1 MFSERFCLVDNFLT
15 RNGTVDVK
23 TFGCSEKDKDQMN
36 LSAYEIKD
44 AATILYLEENL
55 SQLFDDS
62 DIIFRFSR
70 DNKTKFYYVPDSDS
84 SYTFEDDFVNV
95 VNDIMKIFYYDV
107 NFKIGDLVHCLPFDK
122 IYRND
127 GYFPYDGEKFVPLD
141 REDYMYG
148 ELPERIWPFFVI
160 KGDRWLNPIDEEDDG
175 KDGDKGKDSGNDDGD
190 REEDDDDSNI
200 NERSWGMWGPWS
212 KAYLKTLSEGNNRRI
227 YETSYGFATGMIE
240 KTQNHKIHCQ

>member
-36 LSAYEIKD
+36 LSDSSDLYTNEIKD
-44 AATILYLEENL
+44 PATILYLEENL
-55 SQLFDDS
+55 SQPFENS

-70 DNKTKFYYVPDSDS
+70 DNKTKFYYVPGVGS

-141 REDYMYG
+141 SENYMYG
-148 ELPERIWPFFVI
+148 ELPEKIWPFFVI
-160 KGDRWLNPIDEEDDG
+160 KGDSWFNPIDWSDEDEEED
-175 KDGDKGKDSGNDDGD
+175 GDVDYNS
-190 REEDDDDSNI
+190 EDDRDEI
-200 NERSWGMWGPWS
+200 SWGMWGPWS
-212 KAYLKTLSEGNNRRI
+212 KAYLKTLSEGKIVEKNNRRI
-227 YETSYGFATGMIE
+227 YETSYCFAEGMIE
-240 KTQNHKIHCQ
+240 KTQ